1 DLLYPSVSISLFH
14 TSYGGH
20 RGLRS
25 SPTRRSSDLMRVR
38 VSVPPPG
45 GKGEIKVMDPS
56 FREEAEAAP
65 LTTSAPAMSRD
76 LIERLNIM
84 SLQFGLIRMRCW
96 DWQRLPGSR
105 TARQG
110 CPRQSARQPRGND

>member
-84 SLQFGLIRMRCW
+84 RSEEHTSELQSRENLVC
-96 DWQRLPGSR
+96 RLLLEKKKK
-105 TARQG
+105 TQHK
-110 CPRQSARQPRGND
+110 QSS

>member
-1 DLLYPSVSISLFH
+1 FPPAPGLFS
-14 TSYGGH
+14 TTMVQPVCCDILSA
-20 RGLRS
+20 S
-25 SPTRRSSDLMRVR
+25 MRVR